1 MTAAKAYLRGGIDYS
16 LFAPELRNNEK
27 ERRRG
32 YTRDY
37 DDDHLV
43 VAGRR

>member
-1 MTAAKAYLRGGIDYS
+1 MTAAKAYLRGGTDYL